1 MEGRL
6 HLRFKGLIFD
16 WVFMVCCDVSWWFSR
31 KPNTRGQTRGIG
43 TRKVSVMIIII
54 MTTINDNSISSF
66 ITIIDHHS
74 HYYYYV

>member
-16 WVFMVCCDVSWWFSR
+16 WVFMVCCDVSWWLGR
-31 KPNTRGQTRGIG
+31 KPNPRGQTRGIG
-43 TRKVSVMIIII
+43 TRKVSVMIIIII

-74 HYYYYV
+74 HYYY